1 MTPPAPLP
9 DLSVIVPAV
18 NGIEILLECVDALR
32 QAATGGTL
40 IEILVVERGGE
51 PVRQH
56 LAVQAPD
63 ALVLPVPPGTSIPRM
78 RATGFRH
85 ARAGAVAVI
94 EDHVLVPA
102 DWAHKLLSS
111 LNSGADVVGGSIH
124 NAATT
129 TLVDRA
135 AFLCEYSHLLMPAAG
150 MSVRSLPGNNV
161 AYRRTRAEPYVTL
174 LDEGQWEDQFH
185 QAMRRDGIAL
195 TSRPDIAVGH
205 KMHYSMMDYLSQR
218 FLYSRALAG
227 MKRADM
233 PMAQRVLRAVGSFA
247 LPPILLTRIIRRVR
261 ASARHR
267 RDLIPALPLLAM
279 FVGAWAAGE
288 AVGYA
293 TGAGDAMARVR

>member
-1 MTPPAPLP
+1 MTPAAPLP

-18 NGIEILLECVDALR
+18 NGIEILLECIEALR
-32 QAATGGTL
+32 QAATDGIR
-40 IEILVVERGGE
+40 IEILVVERCGE
-51 PVRQH
+51 SVRRH
-56 LAVQAPD
+56 LGARAPD
-63 ALVLPVPPGTSIPRM
+63 AVVLPVPPGTSIPRM
-78 RATGFRH
+78 RAVGFRQ
-85 ARAGAVAVI
+85 ARAAAVAVI

-102 DWAHKLLSS
+102 DWAHKLLAS
-111 LNSGADVVGGSIH
+111 LHSGADVVGGSVQ
-124 NAATT
+124 NEATT

-135 AFLCEYSHLLMPAAG
+135 AFLCEYSHLLMPVAG
-150 MSVRSLPGNNV
+150 TGVRSLPGNNV
-161 AYRRTRAEPYVTL
+161 VYRRARAAPYVAL
-174 LDEGQWEDQFH
+174 LDEGHWEDQFH

-233 PMAQRVLRAVGSFA
+233 PMAERVLRAVGSFA
-247 LPPILLTRIIRRVR
+247 LPPILLARISRRVR

-267 RDLIPALPLLAM
+267 RELVPALPLLAM